1 MGGLP
6 FFNVKIGRC
15 FENFIY
21 LRSMEFA
28 EIILPLPLPGTFTYR
43 LTADQQSIARPGLRA
58 VVQFGLRHYYTGII
72 LRLADQAPEGFDIK
86 DVTSIE
92 DVEPSVRGPQLKL
105 WEWMAEYYLCA
116 LGDVMKAALPSGL
129 KLESETTIGRNR
141 DYEEDPDNRLTETE
155 LEVLSM
161 LGDKPIRIGSIEKFS
176 GKSNILPVLKRLMAK
191 EAVWVDED
199 LEHKYKPK
207 VRSCVSLNP
216 KMLSPDG
223 KLSSQQLN
231 AIFAMMQRSKKQRDL
246 FMKWLDMS
254 RFIQKSQPNIVPQ
267 IDLQHAADC
276 DSTVVKALV
285 RKGIFETKT
294 VKIPRI
300 EIGESATLQPVIP
313 LVELTEVQKVA
324 YRQICNSFR
333 DKDVSLLH
341 GVTSSGKTEIY
352 MHLAMDVISRGQQ
365 VLMMV
370 PEIALTTQLCTRLRK
385 VFGKRMAVYHS
396 KFSDSE
402 RVETWQRILHN
413 EPEVDL
419 VLGVRSSIFLPFR
432 QLGLI
437 IVDEEHEPS
446 YKQQDPAPRYN
457 GRDAAMMLAG
467 LHGAKV
473 LLGSATPCLESYYQ
487 ALEKKYGYI
496 KLSERHAGVGLPAMR
511 LISLTEARKNN
522 QLHGL
527 YTRELLNEI
536 RHSLMDNHQVIL
548 FQNRRGFAPVV
559 ECPDC
564 GWLPQCPRCAVSLTY
579 HRSRNLLEC
588 HYCGYTMPWP
598 PKCPICGNVKLQ
610 LQGYGTE
617 RIEEDLRGIV
627 PIAKTTRMD
636 TDVTTSKKSYERIL
650 DEFETQRANVLI
662 GTQMVSKGLDFSG
675 VDTVGIMNADSLM
688 NFPDFRSEER
698 AFQLMEQVAGRAG
711 RRVGDEG
718 KVLIQCSNPAS
729 PLLHQVVT
737 HDYESMAKTQLQ
749 DRKLHGYPPFT
760 RLIVIYM
767 KGRYEDK
774 LQQLAYEYAGKLRHV
789 FGERIIGPD
798 TPPVARVR
806 NMFIYR
812 IMLKMERA
820 ASPKM
825 TRQYL
830 LAVQQE
836 MQRSKTDFARTVF
849 YYDADPL

>member
-1 MGGLP
+1 
-6 FFNVKIGRC
+6 
-15 FENFIY
+15 
-21 LRSMEFA
+21 MEFA

-43 LTADQQSIARPGLRA
+43 LTAEQQPLARTGMRA
-58 VVQFGLRHYYTGII
+58 VVQFGQRHYYTGII
-72 LRLADQAPEGFDIK
+72 CRLTDKAPAGFEIK
-86 DVTSIE
+86 DITSLEGSSPVIQ
-92 DVEPSVRGPQLKL
+92 GPQMKL
-105 WEWMAEYYLCA
+105 WEWIAGYYLCA
-116 LGDVMKAALPSGL
+116 VGDVMKAALPSGL
-129 KLESETTIGRNR
+129 KLESETVVGRNK
-141 DYEEDPDNRLTETE
+141 DFEEDPENRLTEAE

-161 LGDKPIRIGSIEKFS
+161 LGDKPIRIGSVEKFT
-176 GKSNILPVLKRLMAK
+176 GKSNILPTLKRLMEK

-207 VRSCVSLNP
+207 VRSCVELNP
-216 KMLSPDG
+216 KMLTPEG
-223 KLSSQQLN
+223 KLTTQQLN
-231 AIFAMMQRSKKQRDL
+231 AVFALLQRSKKQQDL

-254 RFIQKSQPNIVPQ
+254 RILQKAQPNIVPQ
-267 IDLQHAADC
+267 TDLQHAADC
-276 DSTVVKALV
+276 DSTIVKALV
-285 RKGIFETKT
+285 KKGIFQTKT
-294 VKIPRI
+294 VRIPRV
-300 EIGESATLQPVIP
+300 ETGESAAAQTLIP
-313 LVELTEVQKVA
+313 LAVLTEVQKVA
-324 YRQICNSFR
+324 YRQICSSFR
-333 DKDVSLLH
+333 DKEVSLLH

-352 MHLAMDVISRGQQ
+352 MHLAGEVISRGQQ
-365 VLMMV
+365 VLIMV

-402 RVETWQRILHN
+402 RVETWQRVLSN
-413 EPEVDL
+413 DPEVDL
-419 VLGVRSSIFLPFR
+419 ILGVRSSVFLPFR
-432 QLGLI
+432 QLGLV

-457 GRDAAMMLAG
+457 GRDTAMMLAS

-487 ALEKKYGYI
+487 AHEGKYGYI
-496 KLSERHAGVGLPAMR
+496 RLSERHAGVGLPAMR
-511 LISLTEARKNN
+511 LISITGARKANR
-522 QLHGL
+522 LRGP
-527 YTRELLNEI
+527 YTQELLDEI
-536 RHSLMDNHQVIL
+536 RHSLAGNRQVIL

-559 ECPDC
+559 ECPEC
-564 GWLPQCPRCAVSLTY
+564 GWLPQCPRCAVTLTY
-579 HRSRNLLEC
+579 HRAKNRLEC

-598 PKCPICGNVKLQ
+598 SKCPICGNLRLQ
-610 LQGYGTE
+610 QQGYGTE
-617 RIEEDLRGIV
+617 RIEEELRAAV
-627 PIAKTTRMD
+627 PMAKTTRMD

-675 VDTVGIMNADSLM
+675 VDTVGIMNADSLI

-711 RRVGDEG
+711 RRVGQEG
-718 KVLIQCSNPAS
+718 KVLIQCSNPDS
-729 PLLHQVVT
+729 PLLQQVIS
-737 HDYESMAKTQLQ
+737 HDYEGMARTQLQ
-749 DRKLHGYPPFT
+749 DRRLHGYPPFS

-774 LQQLAYEYAGKLRHV
+774 LQQLAYEYAGTLKHV
-789 FGERIIGPD
+789 FGERVIGPD
-798 TPPVARVR
+798 TPPVARIR

-812 IMLKMERA
+812 ILLKMERS

-836 MQRSKTDFARTVF
+836 MQQKKADFARTVF